1 MNDPVVR
8 PTARVLVLAHDGAA
22 TRVLLMKSVDGY
34 WFPPGGGVE
43 PGETYEQAARREL
56 SEETGHGAI
65 ELGPHIWNRRS
76 VFDWRG
82 GVLDVRERWF
92 LATVPQAFE
101 LNVAGWT
108 PEEREDITDHRWW
121 SLDELAAATEP
132 LVPRALADLVTDLVR
147 DGAPAEPVEVG
158 V

>member
-1 MNDPVVR
+1 MSDPVVR

-56 SEETGHGAI
+56 SEETGHTAI